1 MYEFKKNLYNLILS
15 FFYLYLSAISI
26 LLINPSFI
34 MKAKIT
40 FSFIILLAVLAYQ
53 PLSAAK
59 WRVSNVP
66 GVIANFTNLQF
77 ANDAASVL
85 AGDTVYIEGSTVN
98 YGDANISKKLIIVGP
113 GFLLGE
119 NDSTQANK
127 VPATLSSLNMNT
139 GSEGSVVT
147 GVSMTGTLTL
157 TAGSIVIKR
166 CYSNYVVTVLSSNNI
181 LLQNWLQR
189 ITCYSSSQNNLIKNN
204 AIYSPIFE
212 YGLYM
217 QDGSNAVVFNNMFY
231 SNQRIC
237 NAEYRN
243 NISIGSVYYNNSFE
257 VVGSCTVEKNIAA
270 SGQYTNYPNNLNN
283 QDMNAVFV
291 CFNDC
296 TGFSSDERYKL
307 LLPTSPAI
315 GYGYGGVDCGI
326 FGGSQPYVLSGIPSF
341 PAIWELV
348 VDGISVT
355 VKAKSH

>member
-1 MYEFKKNLYNLILS
+1 
-15 FFYLYLSAISI
+15 
-26 LLINPSFI
+26 
-34 MKAKIT
+34 MKTKIT
-40 FSFIILLAVLAYQ
+40 FSTIILLALFVCH
-53 PLSAAK
+53 PLFATK

-66 GVIANFTNLQF
+66 GVVANFTNLQL
-77 ANDAASVL
+77 ANDAAAVV
-85 AGDTVYIEGSTVN
+85 AGDTVYLEGSTVN
-98 YGDANISKKLIIVGP
+98 YGDAIISKKLIIVGP
-113 GFLLGE
+113 GFFLGE

-127 VPATLSSLNMNT
+127 VAVTLNSLNMNT

-147 GVSMTGTLTL
+147 GVSVSSTLTL

-181 LLQNWLQR
+181 LIQSWLNR

-204 AIYSPIFE
+204 VIFAPIFE
-212 YGLYM
+212 YGLNM
-217 QDGSNAVVFNNMFY
+217 QDGSNAVVFNNIFFN
-231 SNQRIC
+231 NQRIC

-243 NISIGSVYYNNSFE
+243 NISVGAIYYNNAFE
-257 VVGSCTVEKNIAA
+257 VAGSCTVENNIAA
-270 SGQYTNYPNNLNN
+270 TGQYASYPDNLNY
-283 QDMNAVFV
+283 QDMSTVFV
-291 CFNDC
+291 CWSAC
-296 TGFSSDERYKL
+296 TGFTSDDRFKL
-307 LLPTSPAI
+307 LAPASPAI